1 MKNDGRDRD
10 DGEETN
16 ELSFVLMRV
25 MFVETQVLCFTLMML
40 LLLMV
45 VVVMMMI
52 KMMMITMTTT
62 TTMMM
67 KWKWGRWS

>member
-25 MFVETQVLCFTLMML
+25 MFVETQVFFFTLVMLMMML
-40 LLLMV
+40 MVV
-45 VVVMMMI
+45 VVVMMM
-52 KMMMITMTTT
+52 
-62 TTMMM
+62 M
-67 KWKWGRWS
+67 KWKLGRWS